1 MRAVCAKPPIVKADD
16 FLCDPGD
23 ATIEGCHPTY
33 QAATFARMRKGR

>member
-23 ATIEGCHPTY
+23 ATLGCERDGSRAY
-33 QAATFARMRKGR
+33 FDSAFSVS